1 MTKRKAALKNEQNT
15 PTDAILGKASKKRKI
30 LSEL

>member
-1 MTKRKAALKNEQNT
+1 MTKRNVKLKQKVDKAPVAV
-15 PTDAILGKASKKRKI
+15 GKASKKRKI